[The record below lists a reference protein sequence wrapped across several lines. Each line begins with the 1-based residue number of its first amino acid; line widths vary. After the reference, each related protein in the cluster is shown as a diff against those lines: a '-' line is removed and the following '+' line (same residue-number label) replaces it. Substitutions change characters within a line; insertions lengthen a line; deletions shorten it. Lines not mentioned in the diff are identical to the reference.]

1 MKSKEN
7 KKIENIR
14 HSLAHLL
21 AAAVLKKY
29 PGTKLGIGPT
39 IENGFYYDFLLPKP
53 ISNEDLPEL
62 EKIMKEFIKSNLPF
76 SGRKINPRE
85 AKKLFKDQPFKLELI
100 QEFSQAKKQLKIYKT
115 GEIFVDLCRGG
126 HVKNTKEIDPEAF
139 KLTHLAGAY
148 WRGNEKN
155 PMLTRIYGLAFLTK
169 KELQDYLELQEEIK
183 KRDHR
188 EIGKQQ
194 KLFTFNEELVG
205 PGLPIWLPAGTII
218 REELEKLAKEMEEK
232 YGYQRVATPH
242 IARQKLFEISGHLP
256 YYADSMFPP
265 MKLDDANYYLKAMNC
280 PIHHLIYKSEIR
292 SYRDLPLRLAEYGTV
307 YRNELS
313 GTLAGLLRVRMLSMN
328 DAHIYCRADQI
339 QEEFAQVLKLILF
352 YFKVFGLKNYSF
364 RLSRWDPKNKEK
376 YINEPKNWRL
386 SEEALRQALKSL
398 KLDFFEAKNEA
409 AFYGPKIDIQYRT
422 LSGREETISTVQLD
436 FVAKKRFQLKY
447 IDKNGQENN
456 EVFVIH
462 RAPLSTHER
471 FIAYLTEHFAGN
483 WPTWLAPIQVRI
495 ILVNK
500 NLLKYAQKIL
510 NFLKENKIRGEIASE
525 KETVAK
531 NIRQGEIDK
540 IPYLL
545 VVGEKEKKNNTV
557 NVRKRHQKET
567 QELKI
572 EEFLKI
578 ILEEIKERK

>member
-100 QEFSQAKKQLKIYKT
+100 QEFSQSKKQLKIYKT